1 MLQRANNYSSHEDL
15 VEVSPVVAG
24 GEVANYSAQIRELIQ
39 VLLRRRWSVLLTAL
53 TFLALAGTFILLA
66 TPRYTAT
73 TTIFIDPRRSSVIDT
88 NSSNQ
93 QATSSAAEDA
103 VVNSQVS
110 LMQSVAVLRRVVTQL
125 DLAHDS
131 EFGPRSS
138 ILGAILGFISPST
151 PAPSGL
157 SADDIATFH
166 AIEFLTKRMTATRQG
181 QTYLVDVGIS
191 SESPEKAAKIA
202 NALADAYFYEQVRGK
217 YDTNKIAAS
226 WFNEQIEGL
235 RSQVQASDRAVEE
248 FRAANNLTI
257 AQGVTVNDQ
266 QLGDLNNKLVDAHV
280 ATAEARAKYQQ
291 VQDIAKNRSDPG
303 AVAEVLS
310 SEVITRLRTQYAD
323 VAKQLADASSR
334 YGPQNPLV
342 ANGRAQLRETQK
354 LIDQEVHRYLEN
366 AQQAYEVAKSREEAL
381 QKSLDHLKQVSDNS
395 GKERVRLRELQR
407 EADSNR
413 MLYESFLSRY
423 KEVNAQESLN
433 LPDSRIV
440 SRADIPVKPS
450 YPKTLLV
457 LAGAIALGIGFGCV
471 LAFTIDF
478 FDQRLKSLRQIEV
491 ATGLPALAAVPVIGT
506 RELAG
511 RAKQGRRELERYK
524 PDAAEMLPPALQPS
538 LMRYV
543 VDEPTSLFAE
553 AVRTVR
559 LAVQRASRNE
569 PAKSVMITSATDGE
583 GKTTLAVNLAH
594 SLAAIGMRTILLD
607 GDFRNPEMSRS
618 LCPRASIGAMEVA
631 LGKAPIDRAIFVD
644 QSTGLAVLPARPA
657 ARSSEFVSSE
667 PMRRMLDLL
676 RQHFD
681 FVIVDSP
688 PLFPLIDAR
697 ELADIVDGIVVTA
710 RWDHTPQEVV
720 TQAISA
726 LAPVR
731 DHILGTVLTR
741 VDMQRLR
748 FYDYYQS
755 STYLR
760 PYSYLGQP
768 RAAEH
773 A

>member
-1 MLQRANNYSSHEDL
+1 MLQRASNYSSHEDL

-24 GEVANYSAQIRELIQ
+24 GEVGNYSAQIRELIQ
-39 VLLRRRWSVLLTAL
+39 VLLRRRWSVVLTAL
-53 TFLALAGTFILLA
+53 TFLALAGAFILLT

-88 NSSNQ
+88 NSNNQ

-138 ILGAILGFISPST
+138 ILGVILGFISPST

-166 AIEFLTKRMTATRQG
+166 AIEFLTKRLTATRQG

-291 VQDIAKNRSDPG
+291 VQDIVKNRSDPG

-342 ANGRAQLRETQK
+342 ANARAQLRETQK

-381 QKSLDHLKQVSDNS
+381 QKVSIIS
-395 GKERVRLRELQR
+395 
-407 EADSNR
+407 
-413 MLYESFLSRY
+413 SRC
-423 KEVNAQESLN
+423 
-433 LPDSRIV
+433 R
-440 SRADIPVKPS
+440 
-450 YPKTLLV
+450 
-457 LAGAIALGIGFGCV
+457 
-471 LAFTIDF
+471 TI
-478 FDQRLKSLRQIEV
+478 
-491 ATGLPALAAVPVIGT
+491 
-506 RELAG
+506 
-511 RAKQGRRELERYK
+511 
-524 PDAAEMLPPALQPS
+524 
-538 LMRYV
+538 
-543 VDEPTSLFAE
+543 
-553 AVRTVR
+553 
-559 LAVQRASRNE
+559 
-569 PAKSVMITSATDGE
+569 PAKSEFTCANCSARRTAIACSTSRS
-583 GKTTLAVNLAH
+583 
-594 SLAAIGMRTILLD
+594 SLATR
-607 GDFRNPEMSRS
+607 RS
-618 LCPRASIGAMEVA
+618 MLRRASICRIPGSF
-631 LGKAPIDRAIFVD
+631 P
-644 QSTGLAVLPARPA
+644 GLT
-657 ARSSEFVSSE
+657 F
-667 PMRRMLDLL
+667 
-676 RQHFD
+676 Q
-681 FVIVDSP
+681 
-688 PLFPLIDAR
+688 
-697 ELADIVDGIVVTA
+697 
-710 RWDHTPQEVV
+710 
-720 TQAISA
+720 
-726 LAPVR
+726 
-731 DHILGTVLTR
+731 
-741 VDMQRLR
+741 
-748 FYDYYQS
+748 
-755 STYLR
+755 
-760 PYSYLGQP
+760 
-768 RAAEH
+768 
-773 A
+773 

>member
-1 MLQRANNYSSHEDL
+1 
-15 VEVSPVVAG
+15 
-24 GEVANYSAQIRELIQ
+24 
-39 VLLRRRWSVLLTAL
+39 
-53 TFLALAGTFILLA
+53 
-66 TPRYTAT
+66 
-73 TTIFIDPRRSSVIDT
+73 
-88 NSSNQ
+88 
-93 QATSSAAEDA
+93 

-110 LMQSVAVLRRVVTQL
+110 LMQSLAVLRRVVAQL

-138 ILGAILGFISPST
+138 ILAPILNFISPPKPP
-151 PAPSGL
+151 PAGL
-157 SADDIATFH
+157 SEDDVAAFH
-166 AIEFLTKRMTATRQG
+166 AIEFLTRRLTVARQG
-181 QTYLVDVGIS
+181 QTYLVDVNVS

-235 RSQVQASDRAVEE
+235 RTQVLASDRAVEQY
-248 FRAANNLTI
+248 RAANNLTI

-266 QLGDLNNKLVDAHV
+266 QLADLNNKLIDSHV

-323 VAKQLADASSR
+323 VAKQLADVSSR

-342 ANGRAQLRETQK
+342 ANARAQLRETQK
-354 LIDQEVHRYLEN
+354 LIDQEVQRYLEN

-381 QKSLDHLKQVSDNS
+381 QKSFDHLKQVSDNS
-395 GKERVRLRELQR
+395 GKERVHLRELQR

-423 KEVNAQESLN
+423 KEVNAQETLN

-440 SRADIPVKPS
+440 SRADVPVKPS
-450 YPKTLLV
+450 FPKNAIV
-457 LAGAIALGIGFGCV
+457 LAAALALGIAFGCI
-471 LAFTIDF
+471 LAFGIDF
-478 FDQRLKSLRQIEV
+478 FDRRLKSLRQIEV
-491 ATGLPALAAVPVIGT
+491 ATGLPALAAVPLIGT
-506 RELAG
+506 RELAS
-511 RAKQGRRELERYK
+511 RAKKGRQELERYK
-524 PDAAEMLPPALQPS
+524 PGADEMLPPALQPS

-543 VDEPTSLFAE
+543 VEEPTSLFAE
-553 AVRTVR
+553 AVRAVR
-559 LAVQRASRNE
+559 LAVQRASRVE

-618 LCPRASIGAMEVA
+618 LCPRASVGAMEVA
-631 LGKAPIDRAIFVD
+631 LGQAPIDRAIFVD

-667 PMRRMLDLL
+667 PMRRMLNLL

-681 FVIVDSP
+681 FVVVDSP
-688 PLFPLIDAR
+688 PLFPLVDAR
-697 ELADIVDGIVVTA
+697 ELADIVDGVVVTA

-720 TQAISA
+720 TQAIAA

-731 DHILGTVLTR
+731 DRVLGTVLTR

-748 FYDYYQS
+748 FYDYYRS
-755 STYLR
+755 STYLQ

-768 RAAEH
+768 RAVERA
-773 A
+773 